1 MLFERAAVVG
11 VGLIGGSLALAARAA
26 GLIGDVTGIG
36 RGQTNLD
43 TALRRGIVDRAT
55 RDPAAVGPVDLVV
68 VAVPVRS
75 TAAVVRGLLP
85 YLRPGTVV
93 TDVGS
98 VKESVVRE
106 VEAVLPEDRPFVGG
120 HPIAGNEL
128 AGAAAADAT
137 LFRGARCVLTPTART
152 MPHALERVEALWRGV
167 GAVVERMSPADHDR
181 ALAWTSHLVHV
192 LAYALAHAIDE
203 ADGALFHLAGPSL
216 RDVTRVAASAPELWR
231 DIFFANAGAVDDAIG
246 AFAVE
251 LERFRAA
258 IQVGDEEALLRLLQA
273 ARAARARLEATS
285 A

>member
-1 MLFERAAVVG
+1 VLFERAAVVG

-26 GLIGDVTGIG
+26 GLVGDVVGVG
-36 RGQTNLD
+36 RGEANLE
-43 TALRRGIVDRAT
+43 TALRRGIVDRVT
-55 RDPAAVGPVDLVV
+55 RDPAAIGPVDLVV

-85 YLRPGTVV
+85 HLRPGTLI

-98 VKESVVRE
+98 VKESVVQE
-106 VEAVLPEDRPFVGG
+106 VEAVLPEDRPFVGA

-152 MPHALERVEALWRGV
+152 APPALERIEALWRGV

-192 LAYALAHAIDE
+192 LAFALAGAVGG
-203 ADGALFHLAGPSL
+203 ADGGLFHLAGPSL
-216 RDVTRVAASAPELWR
+216 RDVTRVAASAPELWL
-231 DIFFANAGAVDDAIG
+231 DIFFANARAVDDAIRS
-246 AFAVE
+246 FAVE

-258 IQVGDEEALLRLLQA
+258 IQAGDEQALLRLLRA
-273 ARAARARLEATS
+273 ARAARARLEAPAS
-285 A
+285 